1 MKKFVI
7 LPDVTCDMSQ
17 EIRDRFGL
25 EDYIQ
30 GYVHINDESVRTT
43 LDWSNIERDKFY
55 KTLSNKKN
63 AVSSASASPEEYYQ
77 IFKKYAEQGIDVL
90 SMSISS
96 KISVTYNIA
105 TKAAARVHEEY
116 PECNIY

>member
-1 MKKFVI
+1 MRKFII

-17 EIRDRFGL
+17 EMRESFGL

-30 GYVHINDESVRTT
+30 GYVHINDESIRTT

-63 AVSSASASPEEYYQ
+63 AVSSASASPEEYIRYLKNMQ
-77 IFKKYAEQGIDVL
+77 SRIL
-90 SMSISS
+90 
-96 KISVTYNIA
+96 T
-105 TKAAARVHEEY
+105 
-116 PECNIY
+116 C